1 MILKVYRPE
10 DVGSENYVRCGFRD
24 CYQCCIETE
33 MILTKED
40 VAKIEKNTNRKREDF
55 LLPTEQTDGFMQLKN
70 VESKIGRKCFFLSDK
85 GKCTIYKFAP
95 NGCKLYPLIL
105 NLETDE
111 VMIDIDCRERE
122 WFNDQKY
129 LQDQVVS
136 VRILVN
142 NLLLENEEIEE
153 L

>member
-1 MILKVYRPE
+1 MYRPE

>member
-1 MILKVYRPE
+1 MHRP
-10 DVGSENYVRCGFRD
+10 DDIGSEKYVRCGFRD
-24 CYQCCIETE
+24 CYKCCLETE

-40 VAKIEKNTNRKREDF
+40 VARIEKNTNFNREDF

-70 VESKIGRKCFFLSDK
+70 VESPIGRKCFFLSDK
-85 GKCTIYKFAP
+85 GKCTIYESAP
-95 NGCKLYPLIL
+95 SGCKLYPLIL

-111 VMIDIDCRERE
+111 VMIDIDCRERA
-122 WFNDQKY
+122 WFNDQTY
-129 LQDQVVS
+129 MHEQVVS

-142 NLLLENEEIEE
+142 SLLLENDEMED

>member
-1 MILKVYRPE
+1 MYRPE

-24 CYQCCIETE
+24 CYQCCFETE